1 MQKQLFS
8 RLSNMYLLS
17 DYSYHIHLT
26 WIWLFWRKNMWKP
39 RETQTIPQHPLVMSS
54 HSANEK
60 QKKPKKNSLL
70 RQHATCHNY
79 TPNSPLSHRAPR
91 TFALL
96 HRAPRTS
103 TLLHRALRTFTLLHR
118 ATRTSTLLHRAPRTF
133 TLNIH
138 PVTPGAAHIH
148 PVTPGDAHIHPVTPG
163 DAHIHLVTPGDAHIH
178 PVTPGA
184 VNIHPVTPGAAH
196 IHPATLGA
204 ANIHPVTPG
213 AANIHPEHSPCYT
226 GRRAHSPC
234 YTGRRGKNEIAI
246 PPEWDCGIS
255 TVLCMAVINQI
266 QLLESCSHSL
276 ACLPPCLSSFPS
288 GRHGHRP
295 KNCKQNRLRSS
306 KSPTWHQT
314 F

>member
-1 MQKQLFS
+1 MLPLSLKTHGPQDRNFLQEISTRFTDQFFKGITCTQKQLFS

-133 TLNIH
+133 T
-138 PVTPGAAHIH
+138 
-148 PVTPGDAHIHPVTPG
+148 
-163 DAHIHLVTPGDAHIH
+163 
-178 PVTPGA
+178 
-184 VNIHPVTPGAAH
+184 
-196 IHPATLGA
+196 
-204 ANIHPVTPG
+204 
-213 AANIHPEHSPCYT
+213 PEHSPCYT

-234 YTGRRGKNEIAI
+234 YTGRRAHSPWTFTLLHRAPRTFTLLHRATRKKRNSNTAGVRLWNQHSPMHGCHKSDTTARIVLPLPCLPA
-246 PPEWDCGIS
+246 
-255 TVLCMAVINQI
+255 TVLVVVPIGKAWSQA
-266 QLLESCSHSL
+266 QKLQ
-276 ACLPPCLSSFPS
+276 A
-288 GRHGHRP
+288 
-295 KNCKQNRLRSS
+295 K
-306 KSPTWHQT
+306 
-314 F
+314 